1 MPSRMRRFRKG
12 VSGLAHEPAGALVVG
27 GLGGGPGVLSHGVLR
42 SRLLVAWLLRATGEN
57 TIIRVNSVLVKYLCS
72 RCRPIRLVPMSVA
85 RTARD
90 RVRDE
95 VTREILEVAGTHL
108 AQEGAAALSL
118 RSIARDLGMAPS
130 ALYRYFDGRDALLSA
145 LIVAAYTSLA
155 DEAERAADLAGER
168 AAGQS
173 EASDAGTAVTA
184 ATLSA
189 GWPCRAPCAP
199 GRWLVPMNGA
209 SSSARRCRDTVRP
222 KRRSFPTPGWLSRWC
237 VRWPSRTGP
246 AVSGLNCRSR
256 RRRRRQRQRRLRVRP
271 RSIQRWHPVR
281 DVLMSDAPTSI
292 VLRALQAWSTIIG
305 AISLELFG
313 HWRNAVLDPQ
323 LFFTETI
330 IVPR

>member
-1 MPSRMRRFRKG
+1 
-12 VSGLAHEPAGALVVG
+12 
-27 GLGGGPGVLSHGVLR
+27 
-42 SRLLVAWLLRATGEN
+42 
-57 TIIRVNSVLVKYLCS
+57 
-72 RCRPIRLVPMSVA
+72 MSVA

-155 DEAERAADLAGER
+155 DAAEQAADLAGER

-173 EASDAGTAVTA
+173 QASDEGTAADGSDAERWMAV
-184 ATLSA
+184 
-189 GWPCRAPCAP
+189 PCAMRTWALARPHEWGLIFGSPVPGYRAPEETIIPYTRLAVALMRP
-199 GRWLVPMNGA
+199 VAESYRSGRLRIETPERASASA
-209 SSSARRCRDTVRP
+209 SSAARAAALDTA
-222 KRRSFPTPGWLSRWC
+222 L
-237 VRWPSRTGP
+237 
-246 AVSGLNCRSR
+246 A
-256 RRRRRQRQRRLRVRP
+256 
-271 RSIQRWHPVR
+271 PVR

-323 LFFTETI
+323 LLFTETI
-330 IVPR
+330 MSLGDQIGIPRQTGGLA